1 MWALLLDNYVSWTG
15 DASFVYFGPL
25 SVWLS
30 QLIPYCFFGVLFTV
44 LDVFQWPRF
53 LYRFKVQNRPYQVE
67 GGSRNPSL
75 LRTLVRVAV
84 AFATE
89 LPVLIAFQIGTARFF
104 GTGLRTVYDAPSW
117 MEIAFAIVVL
127 TLMSEVAFYFTHR
140 LLHEVPFL
148 YVNVHKYHH
157 EFRSPIA
164 LASEAQHPVEMA
176 LCTAFGMTFWPFLLG
191 THSQVMIIGTV
202 IGTFSSMSDHSG
214 YWLFGNGIQPM
225 FHDWHHEFV
234 NGNFG
239 FLGLMDWVMGTSIKW
254 KASAQAKKDEILARA
269 AKN

>member
-1 MWALLLDNYVSWTG
+1 MWVWLLDKYVSWTG
-15 DASFVYFGPL
+15 DASFFYFGPL

-30 QLIPYCFFGVLFTV
+30 QLIPYCFFGVLFTI
-44 LDVFQWPRF
+44 LDVFRWPHF
-53 LYRFKVQNRPYQVE
+53 LYRFKIQKTPYE
-67 GGSRNPSL
+67 AGGGARNPSL
-75 LRTLVRVAV
+75 TRTLGRVAL
-84 AFATE
+84 AFASE
-89 LPVLIAFQIGTARFF
+89 LPVLIGFQVVTSKL
-104 GTGLRTVYDAPSW
+104 GTGLRTVYEPPSW
-117 MEIAFAIVVL
+117 IEIAFAIVVL

-148 YVNVHKYHH
+148 YKHVHKYHH

-164 LASEAQHPVEMA
+164 LAAEAQHPVEMA

-202 IGTFSSMSDHSG
+202 IGTFSSMSDHCG
-214 YWLFGNGIQPM
+214 YWLYGNGIQPM

-239 FLGLMDWVMGTSIKW
+239 FLGLMDWIMGTDVKW
-254 KASAQAKKDEILARA
+254 KATAKERKEEILARSS
-269 AKN
+269 KRE